1 MQNPIFLNFN
11 QIIERFDSQGIEYD
25 KKQMQSIFSIF
36 DTEDESG
43 TKGVKDK
50 KLTNSE
56 LSNFLNYIKTNYVD
70 KFINIFSD
78 ISENMAM
85 KQNSERQE
93 ISMDNEFYSPKRE
106 VQLFNYSM
114 SEFEKLSAEQKN
126 RVKELLY
133 IEGRGKEQF
142 NDEDLLMI
150 GQLSQEEFEKIKE
163 FLAVPGRNRQ
173 YSVEEMLI
181 LSNIPKEKHHLFNN
195 PARGDDQIS
204 PTILRGKEN
213 DGQYIQFIEQ
223 LSLVKVNMKD
233 LFRKHSGERFLS
245 DIEISTILEN
255 FAEDGLERAVKIIQ
269 DPVFSD
275 CTIVN
280 IQPII
285 KLSDEQIEE
294 IKNIIQNSQS
304 GNSILI
310 DGIANLNELTSEELE
325 IAKKYYNIPERGK
338 QQLSGAGIALIV
350 KLSDEERKFAED
362 YGLIYS
368 SSRKRQLS
376 GSVIYDIA
384 KMKSDDLQDFIS
396 RNPDFQFK
404 PATNNNS
411 ITLIDNNGV
420 EHTFDKDG
428 LISIRELINEE
439 SLLDGRISNTYR
451 ITNYRLH
458 TEQETRYVALDKTE
472 PEIYSSQT
480 KFFDE
485 NNNLIK
491 TLTLKENNNSSY
503 DASIS
508 YPNGETQPL
517 QYSSYNEETGVG
529 TIERHFVSPQGVQTD
544 YYYEDSEDG
553 IRIVDYTIT
562 DANGEILLNE
572 RNTFQQLSENEFIS
586 SSNNKTY
593 KIEFKDDNIII
604 TDQTTQEQHSI
615 NIDKLVANPEQKNIV
630 INYLKNIPASQLMF
644 LEKQPILMSFDNTF
658 DSADNGF
665 YSYEEKELALSHPF
679 LDNNVN
685 QFTLSHEWGHYIDL
699 YLNSESGTISSDE
712 TLNNIYQEELAIF
725 LESTNA
731 DEQASMSY
739 LMQNGVKG
747 SERTADA
754 NALRHTAKGHNFGIR
769 DFYYQQYFPRT
780 IARIIE
786 LIQAEEHRVAAQ

>member
-1 MQNPIFLNFN
+1 MPNPIFLNFN

-142 NDEDLLMI
+142 NDEDLLTI

-213 DGQYIQFIEQ
+213 DGQYIQSIEQ

-255 FAEDGLERAVKIIQ
+255 FGEDGLERAVKIIQ

-285 KLSDEQIEE
+285 KLSDEQIEK
-294 IKNIIQNSQS
+294 IKNILRNSQS
-304 GNSILI
+304 NNSILI
-310 DGIANLNELTSEELE
+310 DGIANLSELSSEELE

-396 RNPDFQFK
+396 KNPNFEFK
-404 PATNNNS
+404 SSANNNLV
-411 ITLIDNNGV
+411 TLIDNNGV

-428 LISIRELINEE
+428 LISRKELISNEN
-439 SLLDGRISNTYR
+439 LPDGRCSNTYR
-451 ITNYRLH
+451 TTNYRLH

-754 NALRHTAKGHNFGIR
+754 NALRHTAKGHIFGIR